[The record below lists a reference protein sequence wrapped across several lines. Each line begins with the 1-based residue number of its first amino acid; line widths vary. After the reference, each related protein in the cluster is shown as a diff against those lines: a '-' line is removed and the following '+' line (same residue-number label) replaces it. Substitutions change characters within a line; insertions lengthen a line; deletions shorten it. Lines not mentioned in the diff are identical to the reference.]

1 MGSGGEAAALCARL
15 PRFRFQKKPRESC
28 FFSWRASSP
37 RTRKSCASWHV
48 LFAGSPLRLLFRN
61 YIIAAHAG
69 LRIRKFHQLEYQL
82 FPGTQPLFTFFF
94 SAGPRTAN
102 SIPRT
107 IVFFA
112 AARSRFFVF
121 FFFSLP
127 GGATHG
133 RTRIVG
139 LEHEK

>member
-1 MGSGGEAAALCARL
+1 MGEEAARKLL
-15 PRFRFQKKPRESC
+15 
-28 FFSWRASSP
+28 FSWRASSP
-37 RTRKSCASWHV
+37 RTRKK
-48 LFAGSPLRLLFRN
+48 LRQLARTFCRFSAPAPFSQLH
-61 YIIAAHAG
+61 IAAHAG
-69 LRIRKFHQLEYQL
+69 LRIRKFHQLEYQP

-121 FFFSLP
+121 FFLFSSRWGDP
-127 GGATHG
+127 RPDQDCRA
-133 RTRIVG
+133 RTR
-139 LEHEK
+139 

>member
-1 MGSGGEAAALCARL
+1 MGRATPSISFPEEAARKLL
-15 PRFRFQKKPRESC
+15 
-28 FFSWRASSP
+28 FSWRASST
-37 RTRKSCASWHV
+37 RARKSCASWHI
-48 LFAGSPLRLLFRN
+48 LFGGSPLRRLFRN

-82 FPGTQPLFTFFF
+82 FPGTQPLFTFSFFQPDLGRRTLFRGPSFF
-94 SAGPRTAN
+94 SRPLG
-102 SIPRT
+102 
-107 IVFFA
+107 A
-112 AARSRFFVF
+112 AFSS

-139 LEHEK
+139 LE

>member
-1 MGSGGEAAALCARL
+1 MGGEAAGLCVRL
-15 PRFRFQKKPRESC
+15 ARFRFRKKPRESC

-61 YIIAAHAG
+61 YIIAARAGPLG
-69 LRIRKFHQLEYQL
+69 LRTRKFHQLEYQL
-82 FPGTQPLFTFFF
+82 FPGTQPLFTF
-94 SAGPRTAN
+94 
-102 SIPRT
+102 
-107 IVFFA
+107 
-112 AARSRFFVF
+112 F